1 MVLLGFV
8 YFFVYYGV
16 FKFLIVKCDLKTP
29 GRGESIKVFDKKKY
43 DFSFDKSLIDP
54 RSQMIV
60 QGLGGRSN
68 FTDLDCCI
76 TRLRA
81 TIKDDSL
88 INEGVLKKIGGCSYY
103 VPAKCDSNYLW
114 STSFKYKNKIG

>member
-1 MVLLGFV
+1 MSN
-8 YFFVYYGV
+8 
-16 FKFLIVKCDLKTP
+16 KIEELKALHTELNFIFNSNGTP
-29 GRGESIKVFDKKKY
+29 SNMKAWKDKALKYLNGSAKIKLSRIEIITAEQNSY

-81 TIKDDSL
+81 TIKDD
-88 INEGVLKKIGGCSYY
+88 
-103 VPAKCDSNYLW
+103 
-114 STSFKYKNKIG
+114 T